1 MKSNHN
7 YTREE
12 LIKKYIEFSNTL
24 RKKDGASA
32 VDIERFASKHNMP
45 SYFTYKKIFKKME
58 TLKIE
63 AGYNIVKK
71 EYSDNEVLEK
81 INDFYKKTKDI
92 QLGLIVLEKMT
103 LFLTMKF

>member
-24 RKKDGASA
+24 RKKDGASS

-45 SYFTYKKIFKKME
+45 SYFTYKKIFKKWRL
-58 TLKIE
+58 LKLKQDTI
-63 AGYNIVKK
+63 
-71 EYSDNEVLEK
+71 
-81 INDFYKKTKDI
+81 
-92 QLGLIVLEKMT
+92 
-103 LFLTMKF
+103 